1 MWNKTDDGGGK
12 TESAPTE
19 TAPAEATAP
28 AETQEPAAPAETP
41 EPAAVNRHTAAYR
54 LPAAREHAFTLYV
67 AVRTG
72 ADADDARQR
81 CAEALDGAEKAVVF
95 AATAGL
101 GIDRLIKTYSAQSPL
116 KSLCFD
122 AIGTDRAES
131 ICNLFNK
138 EIGSLYTLCRPRFSP
153 GYGDLDISFQKKIFD
168 ELSCPSNI
176 GVYLSGSLQ
185 MIPTKSVTTVIGV
198 KDENS

>member
-1 MWNKTDDGGGK
+1 MKENIRVIKYETPAPDIREIRRYMGDRSGIEAIGKVIEECLEESAESFECRVCYGVYPVNISGK
-12 TESAPTE
+12 TVDLGFASAESEDLAK
-19 TAPAEATAP
+19 
-28 AETQEPAAPAETP
+28 
-41 EPAAVNRHTAAYR
+41 N
-54 LPAAREHAFTLYV
+54 
-67 AVRTG
+67 
-72 ADADDARQR
+72 
-81 CAEALDGAEKAVVF
+81 LDGAQKAVVF

-101 GIDRLIKTYSAQSPL
+101 GIDRLIKSYSAQSPL

-138 EIGSLYTLCRPRFSP
+138 EIGSLYILCRPRFSP
-153 GYGDLDISFQKKIFD
+153 GYGDLDISFQKNIFD

-185 MIPTKSVTTVIGV
+185 MIPTKSVTAIIGV
-198 KDENS
+198 KDENP

>member
-1 MWNKTDDGGGK
+1 MKENIRVIKYETPAPDIREIRRYMGDRSGIEAIGKVIEECLEESAECFECRVCYGVYPVNISGK
-12 TESAPTE
+12 TIDLGFASAESEDLAK
-19 TAPAEATAP
+19 
-28 AETQEPAAPAETP
+28 
-41 EPAAVNRHTAAYR
+41 N
-54 LPAAREHAFTLYV
+54 
-67 AVRTG
+67 
-72 ADADDARQR
+72 
-81 CAEALDGAEKAVVF
+81 LDGAEKAVVF

-131 ICNLFNK
+131 ICNVFNK

-185 MIPTKSVTTVIGV
+185 MIPTKSVTAIIGV